1 MVMPTW
7 AESTAEN
14 GEIVYDGGNSA
25 KSILVDVDGILK
37 QGFQVVRAIIISQTL
52 VGAQL
57 LKDVIKTKHVGVEAS
72 ELRGGLLMEITGVV
86 ILDRR

>member
-1 MVMPTW
+1 MVIPTW

-14 GEIVYDGGNSA
+14 GHIVCDGGNIG
-25 KSILVDVDGILK
+25 KSVLVDVDDILK
-37 QGFQVVRAIIISQTL
+37 QGFQVVRVIIISQTL

-57 LKDVIKTKHVGVEAS
+57 LEDRTKTKHVGVEAS